1 MYLILIKLGSIF
13 ISKTATV
20 YIKKSPLSK
29 VSHSTKPSPECKSKP
44 SRPIPAMDM
53 TLHTDLTSDHMI
65 LSVMDH
71 NAEVAESFL
80 KTTGS
85 KEFTS
90 KLKVWVKRKLICSNK
105 LNVTFN
111 QKQDWLVAF
120 QLKAGWMAWHW
131 ESTQNQTKDLF
142 PQSIEMMMI

>member
-1 MYLILIKLGSIF
+1 MYPIPIKLGFIF
-13 ISKTATV
+13 ISKTATA

-44 SRPIPAMDM
+44 SRPTPAMDM
-53 TLHTDLTSDHMI
+53 TLLTDLTLDHMI

-80 KTTGS
+80 KTTGL

-90 KLKVWVKRKLICSNK
+90 KLRVWVKRKSTCLNK
-105 LNVTFN
+105 PNLTFN
-111 QKQDWLVAF
+111 PKQDWPVAF

-131 ESTQNQTKDLF
+131 ESTLNQLKDLF